1 MAPTLDTI
9 RDCLEG
15 GVPSTVVTCSA
26 DGIPNVAYITQV
38 HFVDSSHIALSFQ
51 FFAKTHQNVLV
62 NPHAEVAVIDPITG
76 ARYHME
82 AQYLRTE
89 TSGALFESMKARLAG
104 IASHVGMS
112 EVFRLQGADVYR
124 VLGMVRVSR
133 DELPRPSPRINV
145 VSALRRVLEPIP
157 RIADLATLFEETLAN
172 LATHLDIPHS
182 MIVIHDAPGQRLY
195 TVASRGYGQSG
206 VGSEIPLGIGVIG
219 VAATH
224 RTPILIPH
232 ATTEYSYGRAIRDGA
247 ERAGL
252 VATLE
257 TAIRLPGL
265 ADARSQLAVPMV
277 ASGVLVG
284 VLYVDSPSD
293 LRFGYQDEDALV
305 VIAGVLAS
313 AARNLMESPD
323 GTGAPLPPPQKTV
336 AATSAT
342 AVLPGPSVNIRHFM
356 ADGSIFVGDDYLIKG
371 VAGAIVAKLVREF
384 LASKRTEFS
393 NRELRLDPSLKL
405 PEVGDN
411 LEARLVLLQRRLI
424 DRAACLQIE
433 RTGRGRFQLNTT
445 RPLQLTEIPAN
456 RAR

>member
-51 FFAKTHQNVLV
+51 FFAKTHQNVVV

-124 VLGMVRVSR
+124 VLGIVRVSR
-133 DELPRPSPRINV
+133 DELPRPRPRINV

-172 LATHLDIPHS
+172 LATHLDIRHS
-182 MIVIHDAPGQRLY
+182 MIVILDAPGQRLY
-195 TVASRGYGQSG
+195 TVASRGYVQSG
-206 VGSEIPLGIGVIG
+206 VGSEIPVGVGVIG
-219 VAATH
+219 VAAAH

-232 ATTEYSYGRAIRDGA
+232 ATAEYSYGRAIRESA

-252 VATLE
+252 VTALE
-257 TAIRLPGL
+257 TAIPLPGL
-265 ADARSQLAVPMV
+265 PDARSQLAVPLV
-277 ASGVLVG
+277 AGGSLVG

-305 VIAGVLAS
+305 VIAGVLAA
-313 AARNLMESPD
+313 AARNLMEAPE
-323 GTGAPLPPPQKTV
+323 GTGAPLSPPQRSAAAV
-336 AATSAT
+336 AAEPS
-342 AVLPGPSVNIRHFM
+342 GPPINIRHFI
-356 ADGSIFVGDDYLIKG
+356 ADGSVFIGDDYLIKG

-424 DRAACLQIE
+424 DRSACLQIE
-433 RTGRGRFQLNTT
+433 RTGRGRFHLNTT

-456 RAR
+456 RTR